1 MHEAGGIGLVDAEG
15 LALLVAGSPA
25 PAGANDDDPAA
36 RTDAARFETVVVPRL
51 GGAAVEYRHDARAV
65 AGLVAKGVAGAA
77 FLLRPVSVADTR
89 AAALAGIRMPQK
101 TTFFAPKPR
110 TGMVF
115 RTLD

>member
-1 MHEAGGIGLVDAEG
+1 MPGHALAG
-15 LALLVAGSPA
+15 LAILLPPV
-25 PAGANDDDPAA
+25 
-36 RTDAARFETVVVPRL
+36 TV
-51 GGAAVEYRHDARAV
+51 EQI
-65 AGLVAKGVAGAA
+65 
-77 FLLRPVSVADTR
+77 R